1 MIKLDEV
8 TKIYPGSTKKVVDNL
23 SLHIKQGEICVLV
36 GASGCGKTTTMRMIN
51 RLIDVTSGKI
61 YVDGK
66 DINTINPIDLR
77 LNIGYVIQDI
87 GLFPHYTIEKNI
99 ATVPIEKKW
108 KKERIAARVKEMME
122 LVELDADTYANKKPS
137 ALSGGQKQRVGV
149 ARALAADPPIML
161 MDEPFGAL
169 DPITRTNLQN
179 EFLNIQERIKK
190 TIVFVTHDIDEA
202 IKLGDKIAVMQNGKL
217 SQFGTPH
224 EILTRPENEF
234 VENLVGSNRIIKC
247 LSLIKCGSIKKS
259 APMFRLQSQR
269 DEIINYIS
277 KLQRLSS
284 HPNIGILDED
294 DRPLGYIP
302 IFKYEKDDTT
312 PIEDRIITCRR
323 VVYGDNSL
331 YDVLGALFATGDR
344 GIFCTGED
352 GKASSFITMTNLFEA
367 VDTDERKE

>member
-1 MIKLDEV
+1 MIKLDGV
-8 TKIYPGSTKKVVDNL
+8 TKIYPGNTKKVVDNL

-66 DINTINPIDLR
+66 DINTINPIELR

-122 LVELDADTYANKKPS
+122 LVELDYDTYAHKKPS

-247 LSLIKCGSIKKS
+247 LSLIKCKSIEKS

-269 DEIINYIS
+269 NEIINYIS
-277 KLQRLSS
+277 RLQRLSS

-312 PIEDRIITCRR
+312 PIEDRIIPTRR
-323 VVYGDNSL
+323 VVNGDNSL
-331 YDVLGALFATGDR
+331 HDVLGALFATGDR
-344 GIFCTGED
+344 GIFCIGED
-352 GKASSFITMTNLFEA
+352 GKANSFITMTNLFEA
-367 VDTDERKE
+367 VNTDERKE